1 MIRKIAGIILLS
13 LITLSSSAQKKH
25 HLSEFITRHDM
36 NGLVKSDKLMVYEKI
51 APEPTFYP
59 GEIMVI
65 NEWGEELTVSG
76 YYKIDSSQYT
86 YDTIPSFKKFEVLK
100 IWDKEKRLI
109 HENYYN
115 ERRDLSYDEDPFF
128 ITFKK
133 NHYSYNKD
141 NYLIKKT
148 CSYSFQNLH
157 DNEQIDSN
165 LHTTLIAYDVGFEE
179 LTEWEFAD
187 NIYFFKDSLLQMA
200 FSQKYYFNG
209 VNKPNVRIYQY
220 DEQNKLIGI
229 KMQWL
234 NYGNEKPI
242 IDTSKYIIDI
252 DLATE
257 EENEYGEYLSAKYVA
272 DREETSDVK
281 LDKQGN
287 WIHKKT
293 DTLFW
298 VKWVEESNIHFNFE
312 RTLEYYK

>member
-1 MIRKIAGIILLS
+1 MIKRRSFIIILT
-13 LITLSSSAQKKH
+13 LITLSSHAQRSLH
-25 HLSEFITRHDM
+25 INDFIIKYNM

-59 GEIMVI
+59 GEIMVV

-133 NHYSYNKD
+133 SHYSYKND

-157 DNEQIDSN
+157 DNEQIYSN
-165 LHTTLIAYDVGFEE
+165 LHATLIAYDVGFEE
-179 LTEWEFAD
+179 F
-187 NIYFFKDSLLQMA
+187 NIDF
-200 FSQKYYFNG
+200 
-209 VNKPNVRIYQY
+209 I
-220 DEQNKLIGI
+220 
-229 KMQWL
+229 
-234 NYGNEKPI
+234 
-242 IDTSKYIIDI
+242 
-252 DLATE
+252 
-257 EENEYGEYLSAKYVA
+257 
-272 DREETSDVK
+272 
-281 LDKQGN
+281 
-287 WIHKKT
+287 
-293 DTLFW
+293 
-298 VKWVEESNIHFNFE
+298 FE